1 MKILTVDVIPGHR
14 YRYCQALIQIET
26 VGIASWRDAVVRFTD
41 FWGGR
46 AKMYDSP
53 IVNATQSMVN
63 RLAHSATALGADV
76 IIGFDIQIHQV
87 TARYWGWGMAQ
98 IVMRGTP
105 IQFTDRQ
112 SMGTMFAGETTVLP
126 ESADGG
132 HSLDGHR
139 EMDAMGMDDIA
150 VPSLDSARLGTR
162 L

>member
-1 MKILTVDVIPGHR
+1 
-14 YRYCQALIQIET
+14 
-26 VGIASWRDAVVRFTD
+26 
-41 FWGGR
+41 
-46 AKMYDSP
+46 MYDSP